1 MCTLSIRD
9 SYAKYAVY
17 NWVANT
23 EVIDNNLNPK
33 WIKHFT
39 VWWVFVKD
47 IDLLFQVFN
56 YNDQSSQDLIGE
68 VEISLSKLMLQPEQT
83 MKLKLVLP
91 ESKSGT
97 RKIRNRNNRGTLI
110 VRADKI
116 KKTEDIIKYQI
127 SADLKSQKFLC
138 FGKDDPYLVIER
150 ARQNVLNDMV
160 IVFRTQTAYDQI
172 NPWWEPN
179 TLSMTEFCNNNK
191 LLPLKISVKCDQNY
205 GVHKIY
211 GSVEITTR
219 GIEMAGL
226 QSLEL
231 KNAKGKVT
239 GTITFN

>member
-179 TLSMTEFCNNNK
+179 TLSMRAAN
-191 LLPLKISVKCDQNY
+191 L
-205 GVHKIY
+205 
-211 GSVEITTR
+211 
-219 GIEMAGL
+219 
-226 QSLEL
+226 
-231 KNAKGKVT
+231 
-239 GTITFN
+239 